1 MEEPRVHDVPRI
13 YGALK
18 WLAWVVMRVFYRP
31 IEMSGTETFP
41 ADRPAV
47 LVANHTNALADPIV
61 LLARLPGLPRFLA
74 ASSWW
79 RWPPVRWFFRL
90 GGVVPIHRAQDGGAA
105 ANRSTFAACHEAL
118 AGGSHLAMFPEG
130 GLNDGPALLP
140 VKTGAARIALGAAA
154 DSGVRGVAVVP
165 VGMVYED
172 RGRFR
177 SQVAIQLGI
186 PIEIDAW
193 VDRYRADP
201 RAAVQDLTREIDERL
216 RRVTLNHE
224 TWEESKLVER
234 AATAVL
240 ADRRAGPLRYLRHTE
255 LRRTL
260 GAALA
265 RAGEGADDGPV
276 LAQALARYDADLR
289 ALELPEASAGSLFA
303 GSSASV
309 RRRLEGQLVVLGPA
323 AAFGVVANAPVALVL
338 FGVSRAVR
346 QPAWQATAKGLAGF
360 VLCPVLWSA
369 EAYAVRRHGRRAV
382 VATLV
387 AAPVG
392 ALAWVAWYGRWKQW
406 RRLVRNDE
414 LAATRPDEVR
424 ALRTSRGRVI
434 ERVDHLVATA
444 DSPTPVAPAAPT
456 VEVPAELAR

>member
-1 MEEPRVHDVPRI
+1 MEEPRVHDAPRV

-18 WLAWVVMRVFYRP
+18 WLAWVVMRVFYRRV
-31 IEMSGTETFP
+31 ELSGTETYP

-61 LLARLPGLPRFLA
+61 LIARLPRLPRFLA

-79 RWPPVRWFFRL
+79 KWAPVRWFFRL
-90 GGVVPIHRAQDGGAA
+90 GGVVPIHRAQDGGTA
-105 ANRSTFAACHEAL
+105 ANRSIFAACHDAL
-118 AGGSHLAMFPEG
+118 ASGSHLAMFPEG
-130 GLNDGPALLP
+130 GLNEGPALLP

-154 DSGVRGVAVVP
+154 DAGVGGIVVVP

-186 PIEIDAW
+186 PIEIDPW
-193 VDRYRADP
+193 VERYEADP
-201 RAAVQDLTREIDERL
+201 RAAVQGLTQEIDERL
-216 RRVTLNHE
+216 RRVTVNHA
-224 TWEESKLVER
+224 TWEESRLLER

-240 ADRRAGPLRYLRHTE
+240 ADRRAGPLRYMRHTE
-255 LRRTL
+255 LRRSL
-260 GAALA
+260 AAAVA
-265 RAGEGADDGPV
+265 RAGEDSEAVRGLADD
-276 LAQALARYDADLR
+276 LARYDADLR
-289 ALELPEASAGSLFA
+289 VLELPEASAGSLFA

-360 VLCPVLWSA
+360 LLCPMLWSA
-369 EAYAVRRHGRRAV
+369 EAYAMRRYGRRAV
-382 VATLV
+382 IATLV

-392 ALAWVAWYGRWKQW
+392 GLGWIAWHARWKQW

-424 ALRTSRGRVI
+424 ALRVSRAQVI
-434 ERVDHLVATA
+434 EQVDDLVAGLGV
-444 DSPTPVAPAAPT
+444 PPPPVLAAAPAVAS
-456 VEVPAELAR
+456 ELAQ